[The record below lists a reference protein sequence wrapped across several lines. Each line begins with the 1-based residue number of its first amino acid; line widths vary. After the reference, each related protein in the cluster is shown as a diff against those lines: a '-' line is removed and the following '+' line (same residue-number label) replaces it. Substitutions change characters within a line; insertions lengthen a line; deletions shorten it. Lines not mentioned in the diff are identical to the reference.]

1 MKRGFDALVALI
13 ALVLASP
20 ILIVAAIAVKLSSDG
35 PIFYLARR
43 VGIGAREFRMVKFRT
58 MRVASGGPAIT
69 APNDPRVF
77 KVGAFLRASKIDEL
91 PQFYNVLVGDMSLVG
106 PRPEDPG
113 IVEKF
118 YTPWMRDTLNVRPGV
133 TSPGTIY
140 FYAHSDEALDDGDPE
155 GSYGKGIL
163 ARKLAVDCA
172 YLERANFASDVACML
187 RTAWAIVMRL
197 CGFTVDASKV
207 DIEAAHELHP
217 HVFAISN

>member
-1 MKRGFDALVALI
+1 MLAAAALV
-13 ALVLASP
+13 VMSP
-20 ILIVAAIAVKLSSDG
+20 IILLAALAIKVSSGG
-35 PIFYLARR
+35 PIFYMARR
-43 VGIGAREFRMVKFRT
+43 VGRDGVEFCMVKFRT

-77 KVGAFLRASKIDEL
+77 KVGVFLRASKIDEL
-91 PQFYNVLVGDMSLVG
+91 PQFYNVLVGDMSFVG

-118 YTPWMRDTLNVRPGV
+118 YAPWMRETLKVRPSV

-140 FYAHSDEALDDGDPE
+140 FYAHSDEALDDSDPE

-172 YLERANFASDVACML
+172 YLERSSFMSDVACMT
-187 RTAWAIVMRL
+187 RTAWAIVWKL
-197 CGFTVDASKV
+197 CGRIVDAEKV
-207 DIEAAHELHP
+207 DLEAAKQLHP
-217 HVFAISN
+217 NLL